1 VPLQFEELRDTVDV
15 DTQHRM
21 LVAGRHDVI
30 AGGALRVSHGDDR
43 GAAAFFFEP
52 AERTHTLFS
61 FFVQDEMALP
71 HRLFLIAGSKFERN
85 DFTGLEVQPTLR
97 VRWSRTDR
105 ETIWSGVSRAVR
117 LPTRFDTDLRIVNP
131 GTGALLLTGTENF
144 KAESVVAF
152 EGGYRIR
159 PASRVAIDAAVYANR
174 YDHLRS
180 QELPAGPGAPVTL
193 ENMLN
198 AFTSGLEIGAT
209 FLPAD
214 GWRIRGSYSYIHED
228 FSFDAV
234 STDVTGGSFEANAPT
249 HLFSVRSFSDFPGG
263 FQLDGVFRAVS
274 KRPQP
279 EVPAYGELDL
289 RLGYTVR
296 QGWELS
302 LVGQNLLHDRHA
314 ELFTVGSP
322 RYTFRRGLY
331 IRSTFRFQ

>member
-1 VPLQFEELRDTVDV
+1 
-15 DTQHRM
+15 
-21 LVAGRHDVI
+21 
-30 AGGALRVSHGDDR
+30 
-43 GAAAFFFEP
+43 
-52 AERTHTLFS
+52 
-61 FFVQDEMALP
+61 
-71 HRLFLIAGSKFERN
+71 
-85 DFTGLEVQPTLR
+85 
-97 VRWSRTDR
+97 
-105 ETIWSGVSRAVR
+105 
-117 LPTRFDTDLRIVNP
+117 
-131 GTGALLLTGTENF
+131 
-144 KAESVVAF
+144 
-152 EGGYRIR
+152 
-159 PASRVAIDAAVYANR
+159 
-174 YDHLRS
+174 
-180 QELPAGPGAPVTL
+180 
-193 ENMLN
+193 MLN

-228 FSFDAV
+228 FSFDPA
-234 STDVTGGSFEANAPT
+234 STDITGGSSEANDPM

-314 ELFTVGSP
+314 ELFTAGSP
-322 RYTFRRGLY
+322 RYAFRRGLY